1 MYWGPPHAGPAAV
14 CLRRRRLADVPPRL
28 GAVSYMA
35 LPLEV
40 FEERYLIMMANLL
53 KTVQARFGVVLIEH
67 QLGAA
72 RRCPENDPLPSGI
85 AGRRTSSSLFSS
97 GRRTNQAAYTGG
109 LPWPLRDGRHWPDQ
123 SRSMLDV
130 VDQGIPPAFRV
141 GATQM
146 RCVVRSS
153 TASSSGRGCSIF
165 SGSSCSATCHA
176 RRGVAPGNGPSA
188 RPLLSTG
195 EADNGSIERQFVL
208 MRPSRGVGL
217 EGQLAGRL
225 EP

>member
-1 MYWGPPHAGPAAV
+1 
-14 CLRRRRLADVPPRL
+14 
-28 GAVSYMA
+28 MA

-123 SRSMLDV
+123 SRSMLDA
-130 VDQGIPPAFRV
+130 VDRGIPPAFL
-141 GATQM
+141 GGGTQM
-146 RCVVRSS
+146 RCVAEVVDGIEQRAWVQHIQRLVVLGNLPCSP
-153 TASSSGRGCSIF
+153 GCRPRKWPQ
-165 SGSSCSATCHA
+165 CSAA
-176 RRGVAPGNGPSA
+176 
-188 RPLLSTG
+188 
-195 EADNGSIERQFVL
+195 IEYR
-208 MRPSRGVGL
+208 
-217 EGQLAGRL
+217 
-225 EP
+225 